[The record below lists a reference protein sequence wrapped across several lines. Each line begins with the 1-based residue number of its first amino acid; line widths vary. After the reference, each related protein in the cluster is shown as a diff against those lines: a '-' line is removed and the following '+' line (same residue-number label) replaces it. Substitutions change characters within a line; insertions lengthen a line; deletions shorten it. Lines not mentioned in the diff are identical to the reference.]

1 MGIEPQNESFQTAAN
16 AARAVHDGA
25 TDGSPIGAA
34 AAEVSENATQ
44 DDSATEQ
51 AFGPGPSLPP
61 FLGMLFGSIMAA
73 ELAAE
78 EAAAEEAAAEEAE
91 TAEIVEDATDF
102 YAVAQKL
109 TAMSNGAESFADH
122 LELNG
127 MGDVAEFV
135 REAASKVR
143 KGAKLARSNARE
155 TLVVL
160 VPDDAE

>member
-73 ELAAE
+73 EL
-78 EAAAEEAAAEEAE
+78 AAEEAAAEEAE

>member
-1 MGIEPQNESFQTAAN
+1 MGIEPQNESFQTAAS

-51 AFGPGPSLPP
+51 TFGPGPSLPP

-73 ELAAE
+73 EQ
-78 EAAAEEAAAEEAE
+78 AAAEEAE
-91 TAEIVEDATDF
+91 AAEIVEDATDF

-109 TAMSNGAESFADH
+109 TAMSNGAESFADS

>member
-44 DDSATEQ
+44 NDSATEQ

-73 ELAAE
+73 EQ
-78 EAAAEEAAAEEAE
+78 AAAEEAE
-91 TAEIVEDATDF
+91 AAEIVEDATDF

-109 TAMSNGAESFADH
+109 TAMSNGAESFADS

>member
-1 MGIEPQNESFQTAAN
+1 MGIEPTTDAFQTT
-16 AARAVHDGA
+16 GA

-34 AAEVSENATQ
+34 AAEVNETPTQ
-44 DDSATEQ
+44 DDTATATEQ
-51 AFGPGPSLPP
+51 AFGPGPNLPP
-61 FLGMLFGSIMAA
+61 FLEMIFGSIMAA
-73 ELAAE
+73 EQ
-78 EAAAEEAAAEEAE
+78 AAAEEAE
-91 TAEIVEDATDF
+91 TAEIVDDATDF

-109 TAMSNGAESFADH
+109 TAMSNGAEAFADS

-135 REAASKVR
+135 REAASKAR

-160 VPDDAE
+160 VPEDAA

>member
-1 MGIEPQNESFQTAAN
+1 MGIEPQNESFQTAAS

-34 AAEVSENATQ
+34 AAEVNDNATQ

-51 AFGPGPSLPP
+51 AFSPGPNISS
-61 FLGMLFGSIMAA
+61 FFDMIFGSMMA
-73 ELAAE
+73 
-78 EAAAEEAAAEEAE
+78 EAVAAAEEAE
-91 TAEIVEDATDF
+91 TAEIVEDATDC

-109 TAMSNGAESFADH
+109 TAMSTGAESLADH

-135 REAASKVR
+135 REAASKMR

-160 VPDDAE
+160 VPDDAAAQ

>member
-1 MGIEPQNESFQTAAN
+1 MGYENNQGFQAAAA
-16 AARAVHDGA
+16 AARDIHDGA

-51 AFGPGPSLPP
+51 AFGPGPNLPP
-61 FLGMLFGSIMAA
+61 FLEMIFGSMMA
-73 ELAAE
+73 
-78 EAAAEEAAAEEAE
+78 EAVAAAEEAE

-109 TAMSNGAESFADH
+109 TAMSNGAESFADS